1 MYWHHNK
8 INNIAVYYPP
18 VPPTRAYQIDA
29 LRLLPSKFINFY
41 WQHLCHNVSSEIM
54 TRTEMNFNQAQCASF
69 YALKPT
75 AHAELPGW
83 SPLQYIFSLTNN
95 MKDVFLK
102 NKHISTLRLLWYL
115 SNGNLISLERLHDM
129 LANIYWGQE
138 YINAATSSRINVT
151 IIRCK
156 DMPIIRNFL
165 TKIFDS
171 TFLFPIDTEECRN
184 EEDTRSGRLIYSEIP
199 IAVLYDKLDSCD
211 TIIAEHQGVLVNI
224 SRREGND
231 DLEILKKVSTK
242 KEIRCKADRIF
253 KDTKHEP
260 YMHYIYITDQP
271 VPPLSY
277 DVRMIE
283 LMGDVAGTEYLPTAQ
298 DAATIV
304 LLSLFN
310 FFYPT
315 KAPQEYIDIA
325 PPHTYNDN
333 QDVIK
338 EFIRVF
344 FKDTT
349 STIAQTSID
358 SVKKR
363 HEGNA
368 LNDKLR
374 LALARELRITDLD
387 YTINNDLKELY
398 GIWKE
403 SDPDHIPDMDIK
415 RITTAI
421 KEIYDPLFYVK
432 NNKAQSTLHPE
443 DSAANV
449 KAFYGLSV
457 DMEKVSM
464 FKKPQESKHQES
476 DMQKAFH
483 SYYKDM
489 IHNYCILQP
498 EICRT
503 FSPFHPIASTA
514 EKSSS

>member
-1 MYWHHNK
+1 
-8 INNIAVYYPP
+8 
-18 VPPTRAYQIDA
+18 
-29 LRLLPSKFINFY
+29 
-41 WQHLCHNVSSEIM
+41 
-54 TRTEMNFNQAQCASF
+54 
-69 YALKPT
+69 
-75 AHAELPGW
+75 
-83 SPLQYIFSLTNN
+83 
-95 MKDVFLK
+95 
-102 NKHISTLRLLWYL
+102 
-115 SNGNLISLERLHDM
+115 
-129 LANIYWGQE
+129 
-138 YINAATSSRINVT
+138 
-151 IIRCK
+151 
-156 DMPIIRNFL
+156 
-165 TKIFDS
+165 
-171 TFLFPIDTEECRN
+171 
-184 EEDTRSGRLIYSEIP
+184 
-199 IAVLYDKLDSCD
+199 
-211 TIIAEHQGVLVNI
+211 
-224 SRREGND
+224 
-231 DLEILKKVSTK
+231 
-242 KEIRCKADRIF
+242 
-253 KDTKHEP
+253 
-260 YMHYIYITDQP
+260 MHYIYITDQP
-271 VPPLSY
+271 VPPLSC
-277 DVRMIE
+277 DVRMID
-283 LMGDVAGTEYLPTAQ
+283 LMGDVAGTEYLPTSQ
-298 DAATIV
+298 DAAIIV

-315 KAPQEYIDIA
+315 KDPQKYIDITH
-325 PPHTYNDN
+325 PPTYNDY

-349 STIAQTSID
+349 SSISPQSIT
-358 SVKKR
+358 SVKK
-363 HEGNA
+363 ENQGKA
-368 LNDKLR
+368 LDDKLR
-374 LALARELRITDLD
+374 LELARKLHITDLD

-457 DMEKVSM
+457 DMEKVSV

-503 FSPFHPIASTA
+503 FSPFHSIALNA